1 MRRSLLTLAA
11 PALVLGL
18 AVYAPDDVIV
28 GALALPCAILARLLG
43 VLS

>member
-1 MRRSLLTLAA
+1 MRRALLTLAA

-18 AVYAPDDVIV
+18 AVLAPDSVLI
-28 GALALPCAILARLLG
+28 GALALPCALLARLLG